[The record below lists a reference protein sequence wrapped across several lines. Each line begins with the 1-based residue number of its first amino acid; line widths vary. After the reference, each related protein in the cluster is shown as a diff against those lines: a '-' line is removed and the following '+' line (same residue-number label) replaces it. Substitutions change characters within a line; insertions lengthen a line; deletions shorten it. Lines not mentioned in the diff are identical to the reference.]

1 MTTNMQYK
9 EEDSGIL
16 KTAKSI
22 ITEEVEKYGYKVES
36 VYLLGS
42 RARGDFNEDSD
53 WDFFVVPDKEM
64 EEQLKWDMYVKIRRR
79 LAITNKTSNDIFIAS
94 TKKWKEKNHDV
105 GYLDYYVLNEGTF
118 LWAKHWL
125 KDYFILRRKIL

>member
-105 GYLDYYVLNEGTF
+105 GYLDYYVLNEGMS
-118 LWAKHWL
+118 L
-125 KDYFILRRKIL
+125 